1 MPIKK
6 SAIKALRQSKK
17 RAEHNKKVNSDIIA
31 LVRKI
36 RKAVEKK
43 DSAKASE
50 WLRQVIKKIDRAV
63 QKKIIK
69 KNTAARKKSRL
80 NKAVRALAKS
90 K

>member
-17 RAEHNKKVNSDIIA
+17 REQHNKKIKSDIVA
-31 LVRKI
+31 LVRKV
-36 RKAVEKK
+36 RKSVEKK
-43 DSAKASE
+43 DSAKATE
-50 WLRQVIKKIDRAV
+50 WLKQTIKKIDKAA
-63 QKKIIK
+63 QKGILK

-80 NKAVRALAKS
+80 SKAVQALGK